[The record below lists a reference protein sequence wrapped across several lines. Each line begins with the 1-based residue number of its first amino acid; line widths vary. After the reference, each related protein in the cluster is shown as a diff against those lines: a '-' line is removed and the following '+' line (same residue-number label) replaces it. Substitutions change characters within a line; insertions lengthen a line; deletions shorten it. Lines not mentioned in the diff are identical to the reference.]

1 MQIGS
6 RIRVGWFRVY
16 GNPGPPTNRQVGE
29 EYVLT
34 IRDPSSVGAM
44 AIGVS
49 YDAFVDDVEVRA
61 QLAGAMGRSLRS
73 LLLQQL

>member
-1 MQIGS
+1 MPAAFLQS
-6 RIRVGWFRVY
+6 PCQRVKASVRA
-16 GNPGPPTNRQVGE
+16 QVGE

-49 YDAFVDDVEVRA
+49 YDAFVDDVVVS
-61 QLAGAMGRSLRS
+61 GC
-73 LLLQQL
+73 

>member
-1 MQIGS
+1 MW
-6 RIRVGWFRVY
+6 RL
-16 GNPGPPTNRQVGE
+16 PGRQVGE

-34 IRDPSSVGAM
+34 IRDPTSVGAM

-61 QLAGAMGRSLRS
+61 RVAGAC
-73 LLLQQL
+73 